1 LPGLSASLY
10 STLRHTLRY
19 NKYMLTIRRLIW
31 DPWNVGHIARHHVI
45 PEEVEEVCHSSP
57 ITSQTYKGRIRVV
70 GRTQRRRILTVILAP
85 TDEQGVYYPVTARP
99 ADRRERRN
107 YEEQRG

>member
-1 LPGLSASLY
+1 
-10 STLRHTLRY
+10 LRY
-19 NKYMLTIRRLIW
+19 NKNMLTVRRLIW
-31 DPWNVGHIARHHVI
+31 DPSNVDHIARHHVT
-45 PEEVEEVCHSSP
+45 PEEVEEVCHGAP

-70 GRTQRRRILTVILAP
+70 GRTQSRRILTVILAP